1 MLILGVDPGIVKTGY
16 GLISINNNTSTLI
29 DYGVISPN
37 SKDTIP
43 SRLLSIYSDVEE
55 LINNFKPNV
64 FSIEDVFYSKNFKS
78 AMLLGQ
84 ARAVAILCAEK
95 YSIPIFEYSAKKVK
109 QSITGNGNSSKVQVQ
124 YMVKKMLKIKN
135 DMMPVDSS
143 DALAIALCH
152 LNQLK
157 VSELW

>member
-1 MLILGVDPGIVKTGY
+1 MLILGIDPGIVKTGY
-16 GLISINNNTSTLI
+16 GLISINNNTITLI

-37 SKDTIP
+37 SKDTIS

-109 QSITGNGNSSKVQVQ
+109 QSITGNGNSSKEQVQ

-157 VSELW
+157 VNELW

>member
-16 GLISINNNTSTLI
+16 GLIGINNNTITLI

-37 SKDTIP
+37 SKDTI
-43 SRLLSIYSDVEE
+43 SGRLLSIYSDVEE
-55 LINNFKPNV
+55 LINNFKPSI
-64 FSIEDVFYSKNFKS
+64 FSIEDVFYAKNFKS

-109 QSITGNGNSSKVQVQ
+109 QSITGNGNSSKEQVQ

-157 VSELW
+157 VNELW

>member
-16 GLISINNNTSTLI
+16 GLISINNNTITLI

-109 QSITGNGNSSKVQVQ
+109 QSLTGNGNANKQQVQ
-124 YMVKKMLKIKN
+124 FMVKANLNMRQ
-135 DMMPVDSS
+135 MPEPIDAS
-143 DALAIALCH
+143 DALAVAICH
-152 LNQLK
+152 YHQVKLINI
-157 VSELW
+157 